1 MTAAS
6 FIAFLAVF
14 LAIGIASA
22 RRAQGTRKD
31 YYLASQSVSPALVGL
46 SAVATN
52 NSGYM
57 FIGVIGY
64 TYATGLPAI
73 WLMLGWILGDFL
85 ASLFIHRKITMATS
99 TTGTLSFAGLL
110 SRWQGTNF
118 AVFCRVASIISI
130 MFLGAYSAAQ
140 LAAGGKALHVL
151 FGWPQATGAI
161 IGSVIV
167 LVYCIAGGIRASIW
181 TDAAQSAVMLA
192 AMAASFRYRHSWAWR
207 NRGNLGQDGGHS
219 GLHQL
224 VSAGSAAAGL
234 QRHAAVRAGL
244 DVRGLQRGRPAA
256 HHGPLHG
263 AR

>member
-85 ASLFIHRKITMATS
+85 ASMFIHRKITMRHLDDRHLELRGAPEPVA
-99 TTGTLSFAGLL
+99 GHQFRGLL
-110 SRWQGTNF
+110 PGRLDHLDHLP
-118 AVFCRVASIISI
+118 R
-130 MFLGAYSAAQ
+130 L
-140 LAAGGKALHVL
+140 
-151 FGWPQATGAI
+151 P
-161 IGSVIV
+161 
-167 LVYCIAGGIRASIW
+167 IRRRS
-181 TDAAQSAVMLA
+181 S
-192 AMAASFRYRHSWAWR
+192 
-207 NRGNLGQDGGHS
+207 
-219 GLHQL
+219 
-224 VSAGSAAAGL
+224 
-234 QRHAAVRAGL
+234 
-244 DVRGLQRGRPAA
+244 RPAA
-256 HHGPLHG
+256 RRCTCCSAGPRRP
-263 AR
+263 ARSSAA